1 MSRLLSNDWHIWLND
16 NLYLFL
22 WPSARVHLTL
32 SPFLSLHPTSLPQLS
47 ISEEDVWRVVV
58 RWGQRYAG
66 IKQTN
71 MPWSA
76 TDQSKIQEAL
86 QGVLEHVRIMEINSE
101 VFAKEV
107 EPTGLLPVEMTL
119 ARYRQAAMRKKGN
132 CVELSRP
139 RSGIQEPF
147 IDSAILTGRADLQ
160 MQINEW

>member
-1 MSRLLSNDWHIWLND
+1 M
-16 NLYLFL
+16 
-22 WPSARVHLTL
+22 
-32 SPFLSLHPTSLPQLS
+32 
-47 ISEEDVWRVVV
+47 VV

-107 EPTGLLPVEMTL
+107 EPTGLLPMEMTL
-119 ARYRQAAMRKKGN
+119 ARYRQAAMHKKGN
-132 CVELSRP
+132 NVEQSRP

-147 IDSAILTGRADLQ
+147 IDSAILVGRADLQ